1 MPNCF
6 QANQTICWDCANA
19 TGGCSWVDH
28 FVPVAGWQAVPKKM
42 KLHNGIGGRKETG
55 SYVVSECP
63 DFIRDAYN
71 FGLKRADK
79 NGKNI

>member
-1 MPNCF
+1 MPNQF
-6 QANQTICWDCANA
+6 MKNQTICWDCSRA

-42 KLHNGIGGRKETG
+42 KLHNGIGERKETG

-71 FGLKRADK
+71 FGLKRAE
-79 NGKNI
+79 